1 MLRNFF
7 CNNIFRFLQNEK
19 QSTMDEIANYGAIVH
34 GYPNDPEEATVEER
48 GFILEEVLDST
59 NT

>member
-1 MLRNFF
+1 
-7 CNNIFRFLQNEK
+7 
-19 QSTMDEIANYGAIVH
+19 MDEVANYGATVH
-34 GYPNDPEEATVEER
+34 GDSNDPEEATVEER